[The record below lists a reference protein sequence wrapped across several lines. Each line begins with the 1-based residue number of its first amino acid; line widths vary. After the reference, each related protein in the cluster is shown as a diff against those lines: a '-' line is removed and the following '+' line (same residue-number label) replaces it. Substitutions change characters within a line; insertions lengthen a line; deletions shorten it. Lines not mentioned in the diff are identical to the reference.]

1 MYFFSVPKVQMKG
14 KQYGSGVMV
23 LDNEQLG
30 IITCYQE
37 EG

>member
-1 MYFFSVPKVQMKG
+1 MYCFSAPEVKMKG

-23 LDNEQLG
+23 LGNEQLG

>member
-1 MYFFSVPKVQMKG
+1 MYFFSVAEVQMKG

-23 LDNEQLG
+23 LGNEQLG